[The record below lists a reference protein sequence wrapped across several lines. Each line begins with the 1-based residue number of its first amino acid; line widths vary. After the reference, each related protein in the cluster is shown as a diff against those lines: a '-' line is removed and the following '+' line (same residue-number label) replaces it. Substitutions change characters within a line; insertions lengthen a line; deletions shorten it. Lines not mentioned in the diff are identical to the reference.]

1 LWRNLLDSQET
12 LIILYPEGETQAAL
26 DGQGGLKMAIGKFLS
41 PKNVTPV
48 RSLRNEVDRLFDD
61 FMLGFD
67 PFGRGIIERP
77 AGWVAE
83 MTEKGM
89 AMPAVDL
96 SETDTGFMVKA
107 EMPGIS
113 KDHVTISV
121 REDSITIRGEQKE
134 EKEKKE
140 ERYHLRETYQG
151 YFERTLP
158 LPGMVE
164 ASKATA
170 KMEDG
175 VLVVMLPKKPEAISK
190 GVELKVN

>member
-1 LWRNLLDSQET
+1 
-12 LIILYPEGETQAAL
+12 
-26 DGQGGLKMAIGKFLS
+26 MAIGKFLS
-41 PKNVTPV
+41 PKSVTPV

-83 MTEKGM
+83 LSEKGM
-89 AMPAVDL
+89 IMPAVDL
-96 SETDTGFMVKA
+96 TETDTGFMVKA

-158 LPGMVE
+158 LPGTVD